1 MAKTKKRLTL
11 TILSILLLLHGNA
24 SAQPS
29 SREKVLHGETV
40 IAQTNQLEESNN
52 SNSQEKDLSQRF
64 ADWMEGGGLGNRL
77 VVFFLSMLPISE
89 LRGAVPLGILA
100 FKIPWLEAS
109 LIALL
114 GNILPVIPILLF
126 LDAIMKLLGKMP
138 IFKRFFEWLRKRAQR
153 KGGLIE
159 RYEYLGLFIFVA
171 IPLPMTGAW
180 TGALISSVLRLQFL
194 PSIVTIFLGVITADV
209 VVTSFTLLG
218 WWGLLT
224 ALIVLPVLWLF
235 SYWLE
240 RRKKKGL
247 TNSQDE

>member
-1 MAKTKKRLTL
+1 MEKKEKRLTL
-11 TILSILLLLHGNA
+11 IILSLLLFSFSIA
-24 SAQPS
+24 SAQALLD
-29 SREKVLHGETV
+29 EKKFSHETV
-40 IAQTNQLEESNN
+40 VTNTNQQTESDT
-52 SNSQEKDLSQRF
+52 SHPKEKSLSQKF
-64 ADWMEGGGLGNRL
+64 ADWMESGGIGKRL
-77 VVFFLSMLPISE
+77 VVFFLSMLPVSE

-100 FKIPWLEAS
+100 FKIPWLETS

-114 GNILPVIPILLF
+114 GNFLPVIPILLF
-126 LDAIMKLLGKMP
+126 LNLIMKLLGRLAL
-138 IFKRFFEWLRKRAQR
+138 FKRFFEWLRKRAQR

-194 PSIVTIFLGVITADV
+194 PSTITIFLGIITADV

-224 ALIVLPVLWLF
+224 ALIVLPVLWTF

-240 RRKKKGL
+240 KRKKNKVMH
-247 TNSQDE
+247 SQDK